1 MTVDKKADLLSRAA
15 QAIDNSLSDAGI
27 RDVVATYGYN
37 EAKLREGRALV
48 DAALAASS
56 AQLAANGEQ
65 QRATAALNQAEQ
77 TARAAYQA
85 LAKLARASCDKP
97 SLAVL
102 GLTGSAPRTP
112 DGLAKATF
120 NLFENAPQV
129 PALAGFG
136 YNAERV
142 AAGRATA
149 EALQA
154 AISAQG
160 TAKGAAQKV
169 ALQQKAA
176 FKSLESWLALYIKVA
191 KVALAADAQQLE
203 KLDVVART
211 SPTAAQRAAA
221 TAKKQQPPT
230 PTTTA
235 S

>member
-77 TARAAYQA
+77 TTRAAYQA
-85 LAKLARASCDKP
+85 LSKLARASCDKP

-102 GLTGSAPRTP
+102 GLTGSAPSTP
-112 DGLAKATF
+112 GGLAKAAF
-120 NLFENAPQV
+120 NLFDNAPQV

-136 YNAERV
+136 YDAKRL

-149 EALQA
+149 DALQA
-154 AISAQG
+154 ADTAQG
-160 TAKGAAQKV
+160 AAKGAAQQA
-169 ALQQKAA
+169 ALRQKAA
-176 FKSLESWLALYIKVA
+176 FKALESWLALYIKVA

-203 KLDVVART
+203 KLGVIART
-211 SPTAAQRAAA
+211 SKTAAQRAAS
-221 TAKKQQPPT
+221 KKKT
-230 PTTTA
+230 PTVGP
-235 S
+235 